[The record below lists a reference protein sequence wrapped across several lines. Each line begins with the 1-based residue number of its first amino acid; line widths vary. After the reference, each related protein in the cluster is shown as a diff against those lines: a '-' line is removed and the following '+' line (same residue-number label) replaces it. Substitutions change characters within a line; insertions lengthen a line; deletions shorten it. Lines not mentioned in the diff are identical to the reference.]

1 MGQIKAIITDFDGTL
16 VDTIIANCFAYSKA
30 FEACG
35 LKLDSNLYNDNY
47 GLRFDDLCNKIGI
60 EDNEIK
66 KKIRSLKANIYPK
79 FFNHIRINDK
89 LLTFIIMCKE
99 QGIKTCIASTAAKKN
114 LYGVLKYFNL
124 DSYFDIIISG
134 DDVSKGKPCPEVYIK
149 ALDLLDCEPEEA
161 LVFEDSEVGC
171 EAAEAAGIQYIRI
184 NEIN

>member
-35 LKLDSNLYNDNY
+35 LELDSNLYKANY
-47 GLRFDDLCNKIGI
+47 GLRFDDLCKKIGI

-66 KKIRSLKANIYPK
+66 KKIRSLKANIRVNNELLK
-79 FFNHIRINDK
+79 FIS
-89 LLTFIIMCKE
+89 MCKG
-99 QGIKTCIASTAAKKN
+99 QGIKTCVASTASKKN

-124 DSYFDIIISG
+124 DLYFDIIISG
-134 DDVSKGKPCPEVYIK
+134 DDVSKGKPSPEVYIK

-171 EAAEAAGIQYIRI
+171 EAAEAAGIQYIKI
-184 NEIN
+184 NEI